1 MALPELKKLFFTTIK
16 TRNLLNKDPIMNR
29 NYFRILLIL
38 LFLQYPGVTSAQTA
52 NDTTAGKKSVSAGD
66 DPSQFFTRIELF
78 NELQH
83 YPKDFYFN
91 QTTLRTIV
99 KLGKRFT
106 TRLDIP
112 YVYNSFAS
120 PEGEKH
126 NGLGDISF
134 RLLGFKLIDDPK
146 SAITLSMEIS
156 LNTAE
161 SKLLGTGKNMI
172 IPVLSYTRTLKKP
185 GNLLSAVLQQTNS
198 FSGDETRENISFTKI
213 QGLYIKVW
221 SKKMWTVVAPVLYID
236 YVHGGTSMNL
246 EGRLVYATAPRS
258 NFWVQA
264 GAGLYG
270 DFILRYEWTA
280 QVGYRY
286 FLFRNMNWKKG

>member
-1 MALPELKKLFFTTIK
+1 
-16 TRNLLNKDPIMNR
+16 MNR
-29 NYFRILLIL
+29 DYFWILLIL
-38 LFLQYPGVTSAQTA
+38 LLQGYPRGIVAQTA
-52 NDTTAGKKSVSAGD
+52 KDTADRQQNSAAAD

-83 YPKDFYFN
+83 NPKDYSWN

-112 YVYNSFAS
+112 FSYNSISAS
-120 PEGEKH
+120 EGINH
-126 NGLGDISF
+126 FGLGDISF

-146 SAITLSMEIS
+146 SAITLSMEVS
-156 LNTAE
+156 LNTAQ
-161 SKLLGTGKNMI
+161 SKILGTGKNML
-172 IPVLSYTRTLKKP
+172 IPLLSYTRTLKKP
-185 GNLLSAVLQQTNS
+185 GNLVSFVLQQTNS
-198 FSGDETRENISFTKI
+198 YSGDETRENISFTKL
-213 QGLYIKVW
+213 QGIYIKVW
-221 SKKMWTVVAPVLYID
+221 SKKMWSVVAPVMYID
-236 YVHGGTSMNL
+236 YMHGGTSMNL
-246 EGRLVYATAPRS
+246 EGRFVYATAPRT

-270 DFILRYEWTA
+270 DFVLRYQWAA

-286 FLFRNMNWKKG
+286 FLFRNLNREKG

>member
-1 MALPELKKLFFTTIK
+1 
-16 TRNLLNKDPIMNR
+16 MNS

-38 LFLQYPGVTSAQTA
+38 LLQGYPERIEAQTV
-52 NDTTAGKKSVSAGD
+52 NDTTANIQSSSVGD

-83 YPKDFYFN
+83 YTNDVYFN

-99 KLGKRFT
+99 KLGEKFT

-112 YVYNSFAS
+112 FVYNSFTS
-120 PEGEKH
+120 PEGNKH
-126 NGLGDISF
+126 YGLGDISF

-146 SAITLSMEIS
+146 AAMTLSMEVS
-156 LNTAE
+156 LNTAGT
-161 SKLLGTGKNMI
+161 KFLGTGKNMI
-172 IPVLSYTRTLKKP
+172 IPVISYTRTLKKP
-185 GNLLSAVLQQTNS
+185 GNLVSVVLQQTNS

-213 QGLYIKVW
+213 QALYIKVW
-221 SKKMWTVVAPVLYID
+221 TRKMWSVVAPVMFID
-236 YVHGGTSMNL
+236 YENGGTSMNL
-246 EGRLVYATAPRS
+246 EGRLVYATAPRT

-270 DFILRYEWTA
+270 DFKLRYQWAA
-280 QVGYRY
+280 QLGYRY
-286 FLFRNMNWKKG
+286 FLFRNTKWARK

>member
-1 MALPELKKLFFTTIK
+1 
-16 TRNLLNKDPIMNR
+16 MNR
-29 NYFRILLIL
+29 NHCWILFIL
-38 LFLQYPGVTSAQTA
+38 LFWGYTGGIAAQTA
-52 NDTTAGKKSVSAGD
+52 KDTTARQQNSSAAD
-66 DPSQFFTRIELF
+66 DPSQFLTRIELF

-83 YPKDFYFN
+83 YYSRDFYFN

-146 SAITLSMEIS
+146 SAFTLSMEIS

-172 IPVLSYTRTLKKP
+172 IPLLSYTRTLKRP
-185 GNLLSAVLQQTNS
+185 GNLLSVVLQQTNS
-198 FSGDETRENISFTKI
+198 FSGDETRENVSFTKL
-213 QGLYIKVW
+213 QGVYIKVW
-221 SKKMWTVVAPVLYID
+221 SKKMWTVVAPVLYVD
-236 YVHGGTSMNL
+236 YIHGGTSMNL
-246 EGRLVYATAPRS
+246 EGRMVYATAPRS

-270 DFILRYEWTA
+270 DFILRYQWAA
-280 QVGYRY
+280 QAGYRY
-286 FLFRNMNWKKG
+286 FLFRNMNWKRK

>member
-1 MALPELKKLFFTTIK
+1 
-16 TRNLLNKDPIMNR
+16 MNR

-38 LFLQYPGVTSAQTA
+38 LFLQYPGISSAQNA
-52 NDTTAGKKSVSAGD
+52 NDSTAGKQNVSAD

-78 NELQH
+78 SELQH
-83 YPKDFYFN
+83 YNSRDFYFN

-146 SAITLSMEIS
+146 SAFTLSMEVS

-172 IPVLSYTRTLKKP
+172 IPLLSYTRTLKKP
-185 GNLLSAVLQQTNS
+185 GNLLSVVLQQTNS
-198 FSGDETRENISFTKI
+198 FSGDETRENVSFTKI
-213 QGLYIKVW
+213 QGVYIKVW
-221 SKKMWTVVAPVLYID
+221 SKKMWTVIAPVLYVD
-236 YVHGGTSMNL
+236 YIHGGSSMNL
-246 EGRLVYATAPRS
+246 EARMVYATAPRS

-270 DFILRYEWTA
+270 DFIVRYEWAA

-286 FLFRNMNWKKG
+286 FLFRNNKWKRG

>member
-1 MALPELKKLFFTTIK
+1 
-16 TRNLLNKDPIMNR
+16 MNR
-29 NYFRILLIL
+29 SYCWILLIL
-38 LFLQYPGVTSAQTA
+38 LLQGIPRGITAQTA
-52 NDTTAGKKSVSAGD
+52 KDTTASQQSGAAAD

-83 YPKDFYFN
+83 NPNDYYWN

-99 KLGKRFT
+99 KLGNRFT

-112 YVYNSFAS
+112 YGYNSLSS
-120 PEGEKH
+120 PEGAKH

-134 RLLGFKLIDDPK
+134 RLLGFKLFDNPK
-146 SAITLSMEIS
+146 TAFTISMEVS

-172 IPVLSYTRTLKKP
+172 IPLLSYTRTLKKP
-185 GNLLSAVLQQTNS
+185 GNLLSVVLQQTNS
-198 FSGDETRENISFTKI
+198 FSGDESRENVSFTKL
-213 QGLYIKVW
+213 QGVYIKVW
-221 SKKMWTVVAPVLYID
+221 SKKMWTVVAPVMYID
-236 YVHGGTSMNL
+236 YIHGGTSMNL
-246 EGRLVYATAPRS
+246 EGRIVYATAPRS

-270 DFILRYEWTA
+270 DFITRYEWAA
-280 QVGYRY
+280 QLGYRY
-286 FLFRNMNWKKG
+286 FLFRNMNWNRN

>member
-1 MALPELKKLFFTTIK
+1 
-16 TRNLLNKDPIMNR
+16 MNR
-29 NYFRILLIL
+29 NHFRILLIL
-38 LFLQYPGVTSAQTA
+38 LFLQYPVIPSAQTA
-52 NDTTAGKKSVSAGD
+52 EDTTSRQQNSSAAD

-83 YPKDFYFN
+83 NPKDYYWN

-112 YVYNSFAS
+112 YGYSSFSS
-120 PEGEKH
+120 PEGAKH

-146 SAITLSMEIS
+146 SAITLSMEVS

-172 IPVLSYTRTLKKP
+172 IPLLSYTRTLKKP
-185 GNLLSAVLQQTNS
+185 GNLVSVVLQQTNS
-198 FSGDETRENISFTKI
+198 FSGDETRENVSFTKI
-213 QGLYIKVW
+213 QGVYIKVW
-221 SKKMWTVVAPVLYID
+221 SKKMWTVVAPVLYVD
-236 YVHGGTSMNL
+236 YIHGGTSMNL
-246 EGRLVYATAPRS
+246 EGRMVYATAPRS

-270 DFILRYEWTA
+270 DFILRYEWAA

-286 FLFRNMNWKKG
+286 FLFRNLNWKKK

>member
-1 MALPELKKLFFTTIK
+1 
-16 TRNLLNKDPIMNR
+16 MNH
-29 NYFRILLIL
+29 NYFPILLIL
-38 LFLQYPGVTSAQTA
+38 LLQAFPCGIVAQTA
-52 NDTTAGKKSVSAGD
+52 NDTTARQPNSSAAD
-66 DPSQFFTRIELF
+66 DPSQFFTRVELF

-83 YPKDFYFN
+83 NPNDYYWN

-112 YVYNSFAS
+112 YGYNSLSS

-126 NGLGDISF
+126 NGFGDISF

-146 SAITLSMEIS
+146 SAITLSMEVS
-156 LNTAE
+156 LNTSG

-172 IPVLSYTRTLKKP
+172 IPLLSYTRTLKRP
-185 GNLLSAVLQQTNS
+185 GNLLSVVLQQTNS
-198 FSGDETRENISFTKI
+198 FSGDETRENVSFTKL
-213 QGLYIKVW
+213 QGIYIKMW
-221 SKKMWTVVAPVLYID
+221 SKKMWTLVAPVLYID
-236 YVHGGTSMNL
+236 YVHGGTSMNI
-246 EGRLVYATAPRS
+246 EGRMVYATAPRS

-270 DFILRYEWTA
+270 DFILRYQWAA
-280 QVGYRY
+280 QLGYRY
-286 FLFRNMNWKKG
+286 FLFRNMNWKRG

>member
-1 MALPELKKLFFTTIK
+1 
-16 TRNLLNKDPIMNR
+16 MNR

-38 LFLQYPGVTSAQTA
+38 FFLQYPVIPSAQTA
-52 NDTTAGKKSVSAGD
+52 EDTTSRQQNSSAAD

-83 YPKDFYFN
+83 YNSRDFYFN

-112 YVYNSFAS
+112 FVYNTFSS
-120 PEGEKH
+120 PEGTKQY
-126 NGLGDISF
+126 GLGDISF

-146 SAITLSMEIS
+146 SAFTLSMEVS

-172 IPVLSYTRTLKKP
+172 IPLLSYTRTLKKP
-185 GNLLSAVLQQTNS
+185 GNLVSVVLQQTNS
-198 FSGDETRENISFTKI
+198 FSGDETRESVSFTKL
-213 QGLYIKVW
+213 QGVYIKVW
-221 SKKMWTVVAPVLYID
+221 SKKMWTVVAPVLYVD

-246 EGRLVYATAPRS
+246 EGRMVYATAPRS

-270 DFILRYEWTA
+270 DFILRYQWAA

-286 FLFRNMNWKKG
+286 FLFRNLNWKRE

>member
-1 MALPELKKLFFTTIK
+1 
-16 TRNLLNKDPIMNR
+16 MNR
-29 NYFRILLIL
+29 NYCRILLIL
-38 LFLQYPGVTSAQTA
+38 LFLGYTGGIAAQTA
-52 NDTTAGKKSVSAGD
+52 KDTTARQQNTAAAD

-83 YPKDFYFN
+83 YNSSDFYFN

-112 YVYNSFAS
+112 YDYNSFAS

-146 SAITLSMEIS
+146 SAFTLSMEVS

-172 IPVLSYTRTLKKP
+172 IPLLSFTRTLKKP
-185 GNLLSAVLQQTNS
+185 GNLVSVVLQQTNS
-198 FSGDETRENISFTKI
+198 FSGDETRENVSFTKL
-213 QGLYIKVW
+213 QGVYIKVW
-221 SKKMWTVVAPVLYID
+221 SKKMWTVVAPVLYVD

-246 EGRLVYATAPRS
+246 EGRMVYATAPRS

-264 GAGLYG
+264 GGGLYG
-270 DFILRYEWTA
+270 DFILRYQWAA

-286 FLFRNMNWKKG
+286 FLFRNMNWNRK

>member
-1 MALPELKKLFFTTIK
+1 
-16 TRNLLNKDPIMNR
+16 MNR
-29 NYFRILLIL
+29 NYFWILLIL
-38 LFLQYPGVTSAQTA
+38 LLQGHPRGIVAQTA
-52 NDTTAGKKSVSAGD
+52 KDTTARQQNSSAAD

-83 YPKDFYFN
+83 YSKDFYFN

-112 YVYNSFAS
+112 YVYNSVSS
-120 PEGEKH
+120 PEGIKH
-126 NGLGDISF
+126 YGLGDISF
-134 RLLGFKLIDDPK
+134 RLLGFKLIDDPR
-146 SAITLSMEIS
+146 SAITLSMEVS

-172 IPVLSYTRTLKKP
+172 IPLLSYTRTLKKP
-185 GNLLSAVLQQTNS
+185 GNLLSVVLQQTNS
-198 FSGDETRENISFTKI
+198 FSGDEERENVSFTKL
-213 QGLYIKVW
+213 QGVYIKVW
-221 SKKMWTVVAPVLYID
+221 SKKMWTVIAPVLYVD
-236 YVHGGTSMNL
+236 YIHGGTSMNL
-246 EGRLVYATAPRS
+246 EGRMVYATAPRS

-270 DFILRYEWTA
+270 DFILRYQWAA

-286 FLFRNMNWKKG
+286 FLFRNMNWKRK